1 MKTKIM
7 TIIAEPIKRLDIFK
21 QLLSH
26 KDGLIDVEV
35 LPLNIWL
42 NKQTEHQNDTT
53 LDLINCYS
61 TITDQA
67 NHFPILKKA
76 IAFVSFTQ
84 EILSFIYNMKE
95 YDISLDQLPSDT
107 LLNKE
112 IKAIITL
119 FLTLIPNYL
128 SNSEKIK
135 QLTTLD
141 DVWLY
146 PTYHADIAS
155 RKQFEQL
162 YALNALPY
170 HIPEIANQQ
179 LSLFY
184 GLNKRKECEG
194 LAQYL
199 ITNNINLSDTII
211 ALANPEEY
219 QPWIK
224 SVLER
229 YHIPYDLQLDK
240 DVLIMV
246 QRYLKLLELIISPDQ
261 AKLLDCI
268 SNHCF
273 NGYFKE
279 FVDLIKLKNLPFDAC
294 LTPLS
299 AITDIKAMFLTS
311 EIDNLNH
318 LITKAQPQQAELLPV
333 LSKIN
338 SCENN
343 AQSQAELAYQLLL
356 DLELSEQEKTEVYLI
371 KDFLNSY
378 LNKINN
384 IALLTYLLKNIR
396 SKKSDTN
403 NNELLITTLDQVVG
417 LKRKYL
423 FLLGAD
429 SSAFPKLNYHNGV
442 IDEAYYEKLLYPK
455 KDERYRFT
463 INEIKKC
470 FNYCDHLFISYA
482 YGDFAGKTKKISF
495 ELEQMIKDYPK
506 TDFKEWPLIEN
517 DKLDYIVHTLNTK
530 LSQSIFFKNNT
541 LYGSISSFERYFN
554 CPYQYFIQYGLKV
567 NDFQE
572 GISAASVGNIL
583 HGIMHYLVSNY
594 HDDYDKLDD
603 IVIKSII
610 EQAFSDLTLLYPYDQ
625 NLITVLKRN
634 FFALFIRCY
643 KDMQRLNKD
652 DTFRPLTSEHD
663 FIQEI
668 KLDDINIS
676 LKGIIDRIDV
686 TSDTYRIIDYK
697 SSEHKLNETKFK
709 NGQQLQLL
717 TYLWLMQE
725 QLQKQPEGAYYY
737 RFDNSKTD
745 VLPLKFSKQSH
756 TLTEYDQD
764 NWFEEY
770 QKKHQYDGWHFIK
783 KTEPDKNVKDLTWLD
798 EQLSTLYRQLAQ
810 ELSHGNIAP
819 KPIKDACKYCLY
831 LGICQY
837 YAKDKIIE
845 EEEGDDNDVE
855 Y

>member
-7 TIIAEPIKRLDIFK
+7 TIIAEPVKRLDIFK

-26 KDGLIDVEV
+26 KDGVIDVEV

-42 NKQTEHQNDTT
+42 NKQTSHQNDPT

-61 TITDQA
+61 AIAEQA
-67 NHFPILKKA
+67 NLFPILKQA
-76 IAFVSFTQ
+76 IAFPSFSQ

-95 YDISLDQLPSDT
+95 YDITLDQLPSDT
-107 LLNKE
+107 SLNKE
-112 IKAIITL
+112 IKEIITI
-119 FLTLIPNYL
+119 FLTLIPEYL
-128 SNSEKIK
+128 SNNEKIK
-135 QLTTLD
+135 QLTKLD

-146 PTYHADIAS
+146 PTYHVNIACK
-155 RKQFEQL
+155 KQFEQL
-162 YALNALPY
+162 YDLNVKTY
-170 HIPEIANQQ
+170 HISEATNQQ

-199 ITNNINLSDTII
+199 ITNNIPLSDTII
-211 ALANPEEY
+211 ALANPEQY
-219 QPWIK
+219 QPWVK
-224 SVLER
+224 SVFNR
-229 YHIPYDLQLDK
+229 YHIPFNSQLDK

-261 AKLLDCI
+261 TKLIDCI
-268 SNHCF
+268 TNHCF

-279 FVDLIKLKNLPFDAC
+279 FVDLIKLMNLPFNAC

-299 AITDIKAMFLTS
+299 EIADTNTTS
-311 EIDNLNH
+311 MTNEINNINH
-318 LITKAQPQQAELLPV
+318 LITKAKPQQAELLV
-333 LSKIN
+333 LLNKIS
-338 SCENN
+338 SCDNDHYL
-343 AQSQAELAYQLLL
+343 QTELAYQLLL

-371 KDFLNSY
+371 KDFLNTY

-384 IALLTYLLKNIR
+384 ITLLTYLLKNLN
-396 SKKSDTN
+396 SKQNETN

-429 SSAFPKLNYHNGV
+429 SSVFPKLNYHNGV
-442 IDEAYYEKLLYPK
+442 IDEAYYDKLLYPK

-463 INEIKKC
+463 IDEIKKC
-470 FNYCDHLFISYA
+470 FRYCDHLFISYA

-517 DKLDYIVHTLNTK
+517 DKLDYIVHTLDPK

-572 GISAASVGNIL
+572 GINAATIGNIL

-603 IVIKSII
+603 LTIKSII
-610 EQAFSDLTLLYPYDQ
+610 DQAFSKLVLLYPYDQ
-625 NLITVLKRN
+625 KLITVLKRN
-634 FFALFIRCY
+634 FTTMFIRCY
-643 KDMQRLNKD
+643 NDMQRLNKG
-652 DTFRPLTSEHD
+652 DTFKPLTSEHD
-663 FIQEI
+663 FIKEI
-668 KLDDINIS
+668 KLDDMTIS

-697 SSEHKLNETKFK
+697 SSEHQLKSTKVE

-737 RFDNSKTD
+737 SFDNRKTE
-745 VLPLKFSKQSH
+745 VVPLKFSKQSH
-756 TLTEYDQD
+756 TLTEYDQES
-764 NWFEEY
+764 WLEKY
-770 QKKHQYDGWHFIK
+770 QKEHQYDGWHFIK
-783 KTEPDKNVKDLTWLD
+783 KDESDKNVKDLTWLN
-798 EQLSTLYRQLAQ
+798 EQLSILYRLLAQ
-810 ELSHGNIAP
+810 ELLQGNIAP
-819 KPIKDACKYCLY
+819 KPLSGACKYCLY
-831 LGICQY
+831 LSVCRY
-837 YAKDKIIE
+837 YEKEKIIE
-845 EEEGDDNDVE
+845 EGDDDNVVE
-855 Y
+855 S